1 MKAKYS
7 ILALVLTVAASTAPV
22 ASAAD
27 LPNPEPRRI
36 EVGFSPEGSAQTLIL
51 NTIQS
56 ATSSI
61 RLSAYVFTN
70 PDVTR
75 ALIEAKQRGVDVAV
89 VADYRSN
96 FEDRRGQAGSHALTL
111 LAKAGIPTRTVD
123 VYPIH
128 HDKFFVVDGVAV
140 ETGSFNFT
148 AAAAKKNSEN
158 ALVVW
163 NDADLAQRYLTHWQS
178 RWDQGRAVQSNY

>member
-1 MKAKYS
+1 MRNQS
-7 ILALVLTVAASTAPV
+7 LLALVLAVATATASPLAL
-22 ASAAD
+22 ASSDPAQD
-27 LPNPEPRRI
+27 ERRI
-36 EVGFSPEGSAQTLIL
+36 EVGFSPEGTAQALIL
-51 NTIQS
+51 TTLKS
-56 ATSSI
+56 ARSSI

-70 PDVTR
+70 PQVTS
-75 ALIEAKQRGVDVAV
+75 ALIAAKERGVDVAV
-89 VADYRSN
+89 VADHRSN
-96 FEDRRGQAGSHALTL
+96 FEDRRGEAGRHALSL

-123 VYPIH
+123 TYPIH

-148 AAAAKKNSEN
+148 AAAAQKNSEN

-163 NDADLAQRYLTHWQS
+163 NDPDLAQRYLNHWKS